1 MSVSIKSAVVLAS
14 IYLAAHATAAIAQPP
29 PAGQSSPPAAQ
40 SSQIGVAYVQPG
52 NRNFQPIYDRVKNRK
67 VLEELQQFLA
77 PLRLPRKLTVK
88 IDQCGAL
95 SRPYRPQ
102 EPVTICYELIDQIE
116 KVAAKGDPKMRQTMI
131 AGAFIQV
138 VVYQVAHAMFDILQ
152 VPVWGRAGDAADR
165 LAALVM
171 LQFGEDLAL
180 RTIRGSTAFFLA
192 SKKTWTGSAFA
203 DADSPEEQRYYNY
216 LCIAYGG
223 SPISF
228 DFLVSGNEPVLPLPR
243 ARRCY
248 WEYQQVRMAFNLR
261 IMPFVDPDLLVKIRS
276 ADWLLPG
283 DVR

>member
-1 MSVSIKSAVVLAS
+1 MPVSIKSAVVLAS
-14 IYLAAHATAAIAQPP
+14 IYLAAHATAAVAQPP

-40 SSQIGVAYVQPG
+40 SSQIEVAYVQPA

-116 KVAAKGDPKMRQTMI
+116 KVAAKSDPKMRQTMI

-216 LCIAYGG
+216 LCIAFGG

>member
-1 MSVSIKSAVVLAS
+1 MSVSVKSAVVLAS

-40 SSQIGVAYVQPG
+40 SSQIEVAYVQPG

-95 SRPYRPQ
+95 SRPYKPQ

-180 RTIRGSTAFFLA
+180 RTIRGRRLSSSPPRRPGPAARSPTRTRPRSSAITTISASLLA
-192 SKKTWTGSAFA
+192 VHPYRLIFWSAA
-203 DADSPEEQRYYNY
+203 TK
-216 LCIAYGG
+216 
-223 SPISF
+223 
-228 DFLVSGNEPVLPLPR
+228 PVLPLPR

>member
-40 SSQIGVAYVQPG
+40 SSQIEVAYVQPA

-95 SRPYRPQ
+95 SRPYKPQ

-216 LCIAYGG
+216 LCIAFGG
-223 SPISF
+223 APISF

>member
-40 SSQIGVAYVQPG
+40 SSQIEVAYVQPA

-95 SRPYRPQ
+95 SRPYKPQ

-216 LCIAYGG
+216 LCIAFGG

-283 DVR
+283 GVR

>member
-40 SSQIGVAYVQPG
+40 SSQIEVAYVQPA

-95 SRPYRPQ
+95 SRPYKPQ

-116 KVAAKGDPKMRQTMI
+116 KVAAKGVPKMRQTMI

-216 LCIAYGG
+216 LCIAFGG

>member
-1 MSVSIKSAVVLAS
+1 MAVSIKSTVVLAS
-14 IYLAAHATAAIAQPP
+14 IYLTAHATAVIAQPP
-29 PAGQSSPPAAQ
+29 PAGQSAPPAAQ
-40 SSQIGVAYVQPG
+40 SSQIEIAYVPPS
-52 NRNFQPIYDRVKNRK
+52 NRNFQPIYERVKNRK
-67 VLEELQQFLA
+67 VLEDLQQFLA

-88 IDQCGAL
+88 IEQCGAP

-102 EPVTICYELIDQIE
+102 GPVTICYELIDQIE
-116 KVAAKGDPKMRQTMI
+116 KVAAKGDPKLRQTMI

-138 VVYQVAHAMFDILQ
+138 VVYEVAHAMFDILQ
-152 VPVWGRAGDAADR
+152 IPVWGRAGDAADR

-180 RTIRGSTAFFLA
+180 RTRGTAAFFLA

-203 DADSPEEQRYYNY
+203 DANSPEEQRYYNY
-216 LCIAYGG
+216 LCIAFGG
-223 SPISF
+223 SHISF
-228 DFLVSGNEPVLPLPR
+228 DFLVSGNEPILPLPR

-283 DVR
+283 DGR

>member
-40 SSQIGVAYVQPG
+40 SSQIEVAYVQPA

-116 KVAAKGDPKMRQTMI
+116 KVAAKSDPKMRQTMI

-228 DFLVSGNEPVLPLPR
+228 DFLVNGNEPVLPLPR

>member
-40 SSQIGVAYVQPG
+40 SSQIEVAYVQPG

-228 DFLVSGNEPVLPLPR
+228 DFLVNGNEPVLPLPR

>member
-40 SSQIGVAYVQPG
+40 SSQIEVAYVQPA

-228 DFLVSGNEPVLPLPR
+228 DFLVNGNEPVLPLPR

>member
-1 MSVSIKSAVVLAS
+1 MAVSIKSTVVLAS

-29 PAGQSSPPAAQ
+29 PAGQSAPPAAQ
-40 SSQIGVAYVQPG
+40 GSQIEIAYVPPS

-67 VLEELQQFLA
+67 VLEDLQQFLA

-88 IDQCGAL
+88 IEQCGAP

-102 EPVTICYELIDQIE
+102 GPVTICYELIDQIE
-116 KVAAKGDPKMRQTMI
+116 KVAAKGDPKLRQTMI

-138 VVYQVAHAMFDILQ
+138 VVYEVAHAMFDILQ
-152 VPVWGRAGDAADR
+152 IPVWGRAGDAADR

-180 RTIRGSTAFFLA
+180 RTIRGTAAFFLA

-203 DADSPEEQRYYNY
+203 DANSPEEQRYHNY
-216 LCIAYGG
+216 LCIAFGG

-228 DFLVSGNEPVLPLPR
+228 DFLVSGNEPLLPLPR

-261 IMPFVDPDLLVKIRS
+261 IMPFVDPDLLVKIKS
-276 ADWLLPG
+276 SDWLLPG
-283 DVR
+283 DGR

>member
-1 MSVSIKSAVVLAS
+1 
-14 IYLAAHATAAIAQPP
+14 
-29 PAGQSSPPAAQ
+29 
-40 SSQIGVAYVQPG
+40 
-52 NRNFQPIYDRVKNRK
+52 VKNRK

-216 LCIAYGG
+216 LCIAFGG
-223 SPISF
+223 APISF